1 MLKHTYKRIIN
12 KLRLRGRVK
21 PEGEEGIRQLGH
33 RQYVGG
39 MWEEIG
45 QLQYDYILSQGLQPE
60 HVLLDI
66 ACGSLRSGVHFIN
79 YLDPGNYQGMEKEA
93 ELIRLGVENE
103 LGAEINAA
111 KKPEFV
117 ISDSFEFGKL
127 SKQPDYALAQSLFT
141 HLPPALIELCFA
153 KLRQVI
159 KAYGVFYATYH
170 EVKKARK
177 NPDKPHAHG
186 FFAYTRRQM
195 EEFGINHGWQAEY
208 IGDWGHPR
216 HQVMVRYRPA
226 KD

>member
-1 MLKHTYKRIIN
+1 MLKHTYKRVIN
-12 KLRLRGRVK
+12 KLRLRGSVK
-21 PEGEEGIRQLGH
+21 PEGEDGIRRLGH
-33 RQYVGG
+33 REYVGG
-39 MWEEIG
+39 MWDEIG
-45 QLQYDYILSQGLQPE
+45 KLQYEYILAQGLKPE

-79 YLDPGNYQGMEKEA
+79 YLNSGNYLGVEKEA
-93 ELIRLGVENE
+93 ELIRLGVEDE
-103 LGAEINAA
+103 LGAEANAV

-127 SKQPDYALAQSLFT
+127 SKKPDYALAQSLFT
-141 HLPPALIELCFA
+141 HLPPALIDLCFA
-153 KLRQVI
+153 NLRQVI
-159 KAYGVFYATYH
+159 KPDGVFYATFH

-177 NPDKPHAHG
+177 NPDQLHAHG

-195 EEFGINHGWQAEY
+195 EDFGTRNGWLAEY

-216 HQVMVRYRPA
+216 HQVIVRYRPA

>member
-1 MLKHTYKRIIN
+1 MLKHTYKRVIN

-45 QLQYDYILSQGLQPE
+45 RLQYEYILAQGLKPE

-79 YLDPGNYQGMEKEA
+79 YLGPGNYMGVEKEV
-93 ELIRLGVENE
+93 ELIRLGIEQE
-103 LGAEINAA
+103 LGAEVNAA
-111 KKPEFV
+111 KKPEFL

-127 SKQPDYALAQSLFT
+127 SKRPDYALAQSLFT
-141 HLPPALIELCFA
+141 HLPPALIDLCCA
-153 KLRQVI
+153 NLRQVI
-159 KAYGVFYATYH
+159 RPDGVFYATYH

-177 NPDKPHAHG
+177 NPDVPHTHG
-186 FFAYTRRQM
+186 FFAYTRAQM
-195 EEFGINHGWQAEY
+195 KDFGSRNGWLAEY

>member
-1 MLKHTYKRIIN
+1 MLKHTYKRVIN
-12 KLRLRGRVK
+12 KLRLRGSVK
-21 PEGEEGIRQLGH
+21 PEGEDGIRRLGH
-33 RQYVGG
+33 REYVGG

-45 QLQYDYILSQGLQPE
+45 KLQYEYILAQGLKPE

-79 YLDPGNYQGMEKEA
+79 YLEPGNYLGVEKEA
-93 ELIRLGVENE
+93 ELIRLGIEQE
-103 LGAEINAA
+103 LGAEANAT

-117 ISDSFEFGKL
+117 ISDSFEFSKL
-127 SKQPDYALAQSLFT
+127 SKRPDFALAQSLFT
-141 HLPPALIELCFA
+141 HLPPAMIDLCNA
-153 KLRQVI
+153 NLRQVI
-159 KAYGVFYATYH
+159 QPDGVFYATFH
-170 EVKKARK
+170 EVKKAYK
-177 NPDKPHAHG
+177 NPDVPHAHG

-195 EEFGINHGWQAEY
+195 EDFGANNGWLTEY